1 MVKNKNLAIK
11 FFSYP
16 FDAIMK
22 NKLEFF
28 IWVVFTVICGQ
39 MGIIAN
45 IIIRYYSHDVSIV
58 QSIGIEGSSG
68 SFYTFSIALVASALG
83 PMFTSFFR
91 IKLEFKTIKI
101 ISIIILI
108 MLLLFSGIIYAAT
121 QSKDATFQV
130 SKDISY
136 GFTQPIIYFI
146 SMLLVGYT
154 FGVLKLNMTSHIEIE
169 DESYADTEDASVNK
183 QTTEVNDVTND
194 GNGVAV

>member
-1 MVKNKNLAIK
+1 MAKNKSLAGK
-11 FFSYP
+11 FLSFP
-16 FDAIMK
+16 FDAIRN

-45 IIIRYYSHDVSIV
+45 IIIRYYSHSVSIF

-83 PMFTSFFR
+83 PMFTSFFSV
-91 IKLEFKTIKI
+91 KLEFKTIKI

-121 QSKDATFQV
+121 QSKGETIQV
-130 SKDISY
+130 SDNISY
-136 GFTQPIIYFI
+136 GFTQPIIYII
-146 SMLLVGYT
+146 SMMLVGYT
-154 FGVLKLNMTSHIEIE
+154 FGVLKLNTTSHIEIE
-169 DESYADTEDASVNK
+169 DESYADAEDASVNE
-183 QTTEVNDVTND
+183 QTIATNDVTDD
-194 GNGVAV
+194 GKGVAV